1 MVRLRSRCAD
11 LPEGWHIHDFRT
23 GFATEAGD
31 RLDAEESVIAR
42 LLHHSNAARLGVT
55 WRYDQSKRVNAMLR
69 VLTEWQGLVLEAVE
83 AEQRRRDAAANGAT
97 AQMIAL
103 PRRAAE

>member
-1 MVRLRSRCAD
+1 M
-11 LPEGWHIHDFRT
+11 PEGWNIHDFRT

-31 RLDAEESVIAR
+31 RLNAEESVIQR

-55 WRYDQSKRVNAMLR
+55 WRYDQSKRVDAMLR
-69 VLTEWQGLVLEAVE
+69 VLTEWQGLVMQAVE
-83 AEQRRRDAAANGAT
+83 AEQRRRDTAANGTT

-103 PRRAAE
+103 PHRIAE